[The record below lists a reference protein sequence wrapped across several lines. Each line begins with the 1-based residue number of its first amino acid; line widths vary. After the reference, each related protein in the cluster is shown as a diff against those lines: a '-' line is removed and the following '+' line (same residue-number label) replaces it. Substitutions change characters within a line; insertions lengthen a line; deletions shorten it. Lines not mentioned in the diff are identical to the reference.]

1 MVFRTFGWIARQ
13 SPHLRVTENEI
24 VKSKN
29 YVFKHL
35 QDKDPKKT
43 PIEDRTE
50 LWFKKGELWP
60 TLVLVEKS
68 WDEETGIRSEHS
80 YVRIYRQD
88 DGAILDI
95 LVALSLD
102 MATLIAHNFKV
113 PLFSV
118 TCSRKGTR
126 GTAQR
131 IHMDIL

>member
-1 MVFRTFGWIARQ
+1 MQFRTFGWIARQ
-13 SPHLRVTENEI
+13 NPNVRVTETEIIDDKRFIFNGLQGKSVETPVNER
-24 VKSKN
+24 
-29 YVFKHL
+29 
-35 QDKDPKKT
+35 KD
-43 PIEDRTE
+43 
-50 LWFKKGELWP
+50 WFKKGELWP
-60 TLVLVEKS
+60 TLILVEKA
-68 WDEETGIRSEHS
+68 WDEETGARTEHS
-80 YVRIYRQD
+80 FVRIFRHE

-102 MATLIAHNFKV
+102 MATLIAHDFGV

>member
-1 MVFRTFGWIARQ
+1 MQFRTFGWIARQ
-13 SPHLRVTENEI
+13 NPHIRVTETEI
-24 VKSKN
+24 IDDKRFIFSGLKGKSVETPVKIRK
-29 YVFKHL
+29 
-35 QDKDPKKT
+35 
-43 PIEDRTE
+43 E
-50 LWFKKGELWP
+50 WFKKGELWP
-60 TLVLVEKS
+60 TLILVEKA
-68 WDEETGIRSEHS
+68 WDEETGARTEHS
-80 YVRIYRQD
+80 FVRIFRHE

-102 MATLIAHNFKV
+102 TATLLAHEFSV

>member
-1 MVFRTFGWIARQ
+1 MQFRTFGWIARQ
-13 SPHLRVTENEI
+13 NPHLCVTENEI
-24 VKSKN
+24 IVNKKF
-29 YVFKHL
+29 VFKNL

-43 PIEDRTE
+43 PIEERE
-50 LWFKKGELWP
+50 SWFKKGELWP
-60 TLVLVEKS
+60 TLILVEKA
-68 WDEETGIRSEHS
+68 WDEETGARTEHS
-80 YVRIYRQD
+80 FVRIYRHE

-95 LVALSLD
+95 LIALSLD
-102 MATLIAHNFKV
+102 TATLLAHNFKV

>member
-1 MVFRTFGWIARQ
+1 MQFRTFGWIARQ
-13 SPHLRVTENEI
+13 NPHIRMLETEIIDNKRFIFAPLKGRTIESPVEER
-24 VKSKN
+24 KA
-29 YVFKHL
+29 
-35 QDKDPKKT
+35 
-43 PIEDRTE
+43 
-50 LWFKKGELWP
+50 WFKRGELWP
-60 TLVLVEKS
+60 TLLLVEKA
-68 WDEETGIRSEHS
+68 WDEETGARTENSFM
-80 YVRIYRQD
+80 RIFRHE

-102 MATLIAHNFKV
+102 NATLLAHDFKI

>member
-1 MVFRTFGWIARQ
+1 MQFRTFGWIARQ
-13 SPHLRVTENEI
+13 NPHIRLLETEIIDNKRFIFAGLEGRT
-24 VKSKN
+24 VETPVEERKS
-29 YVFKHL
+29 
-35 QDKDPKKT
+35 
-43 PIEDRTE
+43 
-50 LWFKKGELWP
+50 WFKRGELWP
-60 TLVLVEKS
+60 TLLLVEKA
-68 WDEETGIRSEHS
+68 WEEETGIRTENSFM
-80 YVRIYRQD
+80 RIFRHE

-102 MATLIAHNFKV
+102 SATLLAHHFKI

>member
-1 MVFRTFGWIARQ
+1 M
-13 SPHLRVTENEI
+13 LETEIIDNKRFIFVGLEG
-24 VKSKN
+24 
-29 YVFKHL
+29 
-35 QDKDPKKT
+35 KT
-43 PIEDRTE
+43 VETPVAERRN
-50 LWFKKGELWP
+50 WYKRGVLWP
-60 TLVLVEKS
+60 TLLLVEKA
-68 WDEETGIRSEHS
+68 WEEETGIRTENSFM
-80 YVRIYRQD
+80 RIFRHE

-102 MATLIAHNFKV
+102 SATLLAHDFKI